1 MMRKPKPKWLR
12 VNIPSGQNYFSLK
25 RKLEERGLFTICQ
38 SAKCPNIGECWN
50 NKNAT
55 LMIMGNTCTRNCF
68 FCSVNHGQPAS
79 LDPLE
84 PNKILEMS
92 RILKLKYIVITSVT
106 RDDLNDGGSTHFAKT
121 IQILKQQQPDLVIE
135 VLIPDFNGKRDQLDR
150 VLNSKPDVL
159 NHNLETVK
167 RIYPTINRNPE
178 NYTRSLRVLQFSHE
192 REFITK
198 SGIMVGLG
206 ETIEELIELFRDLR
220 KTGVSLLTIGQY
232 LQPTRQNI
240 AVKKYYSPEEFQKL
254 KNTALSLGFIAV
266 EAGPLVRSS
275 YNAGLIFNQL
285 VNSLK
290 TQRTT
295 KIRGNYS
302 KLKNHEVSCIQ

>member
-1 MMRKPKPKWLR
+1 
-12 VNIPSGQNYFSLK
+12 
-25 RKLEERGLFTICQ
+25 
-38 SAKCPNIGECWN
+38 
-50 NKNAT
+50 
-55 LMIMGNTCTRNCF
+55 
-68 FCSVNHGQPAS
+68 
-79 LDPLE
+79 
-84 PNKILEMS
+84 
-92 RILKLKYIVITSVT
+92 
-106 RDDLNDGGSTHFAKT
+106 
-121 IQILKQQQPDLVIE
+121 
-135 VLIPDFNGKRDQLDR
+135 
-150 VLNSKPDVL
+150 
-159 NHNLETVK
+159 
-167 RIYPTINRNPE
+167 RNPE